1 MNPATSNPSPPPVSD
16 SLRPYMLA
24 GAIAG
29 AVLVAGF
36 GGWAATSQLSGA
48 VIANGAVVV
57 ESNVKKVQHPTGGI
71 VGAVR
76 TRNGAA
82 VAAGDVLLSLDD
94 TQTRANLGIVVGQL
108 VELNGRKARL
118 VAERDGAADL
128 DIPAGFAALGL
139 EAEHVISGE
148 RRLFIARRATASGQK
163 AQHAERIAQL
173 RHEISGLSS
182 QRDAKGRE
190 LVLVREELARVKQMH
205 DRSLL
210 PVTRLLAMQREEAR
224 IHGEHGALE
233 AQIARATGQIGEIEL
248 QILAIDQTIQTEAQK
263 ELRDAE
269 ARIAELSER
278 RVAAED
284 QLKRVDLRAP
294 ISGIVHELNVHTVG
308 GVIAPGETAMLIVPD
323 DDRLVIEVRASPA
336 DIDQIRLGQTTMLR
350 FAAFNQRT
358 TPEVPGVVLRVAADL
373 TKDPQSGLAY
383 FLVRIKPDESELAKL
398 GGLKLLPGMP
408 VEAYV
413 ETGQRTALSYLMK
426 PLTDQFARAFKER

>member
-1 MNPATSNPSPPPVSD
+1 MSPATSSPSPAPVSD

-24 GAIAG
+24 GAVAG
-29 AVLVAGF
+29 AVLIVGF
-36 GGWAATSQLSGA
+36 GGWAATSELSGA

-108 VELNGRKARL
+108 IEFNGRKARL
-118 VAERDGAADL
+118 LAERDGAADL
-128 DIPAGFAALGL
+128 DIPFGLAALGA
-139 EAEHVISGE
+139 EAERVISGE

-173 RHEISGLSS
+173 QHEISGLSS
-182 QRDAKGRE
+182 QREAKGRE
-190 LVLVREELARVKQMH
+190 LVLVREELARVRQMH

-210 PVTRLLAMQREEAR
+210 PITRLLAMQREEAR

-233 AQIARATGQIGEIEL
+233 AQIARAAGQIGEIEL
-248 QILAIDQTIQTEAQK
+248 QILAIDQAIQTEAQK
-263 ELRDAE
+263 DLRDVE

-308 GVIAPGETAMLIVPD
+308 GVIAPGETAMLIVPND
-323 DDRLVIEVRASPA
+323 DLLVIEVKTSPA
-336 DIDQIRLGQTTMLR
+336 DIDQIRPGQNTMLR

-358 TPEVPGVVLRVAADL
+358 TPEIPGIVVRVAADL
-373 TKDPQSGLAY
+373 TRETQTGLSY
-383 FLVRIKPDESELAKL
+383 YLVRIKPSEEGQSKL

-408 VEAYV
+408 VEAYI
-413 ETGQRTALSYLMK
+413 ETEQRTALSYLVK
-426 PLTDQFARAFKER
+426 PLTDQFARAFRER